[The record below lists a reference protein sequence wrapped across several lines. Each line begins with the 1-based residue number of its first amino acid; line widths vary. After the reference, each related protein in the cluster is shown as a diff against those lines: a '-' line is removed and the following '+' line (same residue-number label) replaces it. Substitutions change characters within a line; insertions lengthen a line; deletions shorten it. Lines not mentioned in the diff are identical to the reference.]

1 MMLAG
6 TFASQ
11 WARARGGGEG
21 APGQFHFVWPNLKLN
36 VYPGRPN
43 LSIGPIFPAGAA
55 RTTGFLDYFF
65 APAEDEAW
73 KRELLELD
81 DQVGAEDV
89 ALVESV
95 QRGVTSGALAGGLL
109 LPESEKLIAWFQRR
123 VAAALTSSQS
133 M

>member
-1 MMLAG
+1 MLEERG

-43 LSIGPIFPAGAA
+43 LSIGPIFPAGAG
-55 RTTGFLDYFF
+55 RTAGFLDYFF
-65 APAEDEAW
+65 APGEDEAW

-95 QRGVTSGALAGGLL
+95 QRGLDSGAVPQGRLMTT
-109 LPESEKLIAWFQRR
+109 SEQLIADFQLR
-123 VAAALTSSQS
+123 VRDALLR
-133 M
+133 